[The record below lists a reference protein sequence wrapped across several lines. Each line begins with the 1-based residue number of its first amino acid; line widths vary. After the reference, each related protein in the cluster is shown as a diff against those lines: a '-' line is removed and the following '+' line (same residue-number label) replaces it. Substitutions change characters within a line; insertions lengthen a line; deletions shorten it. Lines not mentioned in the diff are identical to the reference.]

1 MFSRKDNH
9 QKRKPV
15 ETPVR
20 VKSKP
25 QGNAMSSTAPSI
37 LSADLAVT
45 GTITSEGEVQLEG
58 SVEGDIRASSITIGK
73 KSVVK
78 GEVIA
83 EIVTIHGKV
92 IGKVRGKQ
100 VQLAATAR
108 VEGDITHAQLSME
121 NGAFFEGQC
130 RHASDPTGTAAKS
143 KPTPTP
149 QSAPKAPVTPPRM
162 GTGKAS

>member
-1 MFSRKDNH
+1 MFNRKDNDP
-9 QKRKPV
+9 KRKPA

-20 VKSKP
+20 VKAKP
-25 QGNAMSSTAPSI
+25 QGNAMSSTVPSI

-45 GTITSEGEVQLEG
+45 GTIVSEGEVQLEG
-58 SVEGDIRASSITIGK
+58 SVEGDIRASAITIGE

-78 GEVIA
+78 GEVVA
-83 EIVTIHGKV
+83 EMVIIRGKV
-92 IGKVRGKQ
+92 VGKVRGRQ

-130 RHASDPTGTAAKS
+130 RHASDPAGSNKPKPVAVPPKAATAA
-143 KPTPTP
+143 
-149 QSAPKAPVTPPRM
+149 APVTPPKM
-162 GTGKAS
+162 GTGKA